1 MKLIYIIIDGF
12 WANELIYWFYRNFCD
27 SIILE

>member
-12 WANELIYWFYRNFCD
+12 WANELIYWFYRNF
-27 SIILE
+27 